1 MGEEASGN
9 GEGVSQ
15 KSYTLSHILG
25 TEELFIRWE
34 RWGKWAHGEPEELVN
49 VRFGAPENS
58 FVWLGHRCKVKGA
71 EDESKKVGR
80 VYVPLNF
87 VPNKKKNHL
96 GYWPEL
102 LL

>member
-1 MGEEASGN
+1 M
-9 GEGVSQ
+9 
-15 KSYTLSHILG
+15 
-25 TEELFIRWE
+25 
-34 RWGKWAHGEPEELVN
+34 N

-80 VYVPLNF
+80 LYVPLNF
-87 VPNKKKNHL
+87 VPNKKNHL
-96 GYWPEL
+96 GHWPEL